1 MKSFRFTASFFS
13 FLLLSLNA
21 MCQEVEMA
29 DQWRADGKIRIVIG
43 VVLIILTGLFLYLIR
58 MDRRLRNLEQKDKA

>member
-43 VVLIILTGLFLYLIR
+43 VILIILTGLFLYLIR